1 MPAHDS
7 ASAPARIPASA
18 WLRPGALL
26 LGGALLT
33 VLLVLGDQIIGA
45 VAAGVFA
52 VFMAYWTSPLRSG
65 PHTSLASAHAQ
76 ASPGTTILLWAPGNP
91 ASARI
96 QAALRSPRE
105 DLVWVNVCKDPA
117 AHELRTRYGGERM
130 LPLALQGE
138 DAAHIDNV
146 SELFAFQDEARR
158 PGSPGDGAAP
168 DFPADGEPG
177 DPRP

>member
-105 DLVWVNVCKDPA
+105 DLVWVNVYRDSEA
-117 AHELRTRYGGERM
+117 MAIVEQRGGARQ
-130 LPLALQGE
+130 LPLAMLGE
-138 DAAHIDNV
+138 RIGHVENAAD
-146 SELFAFQDEARR
+146 LFAFMERHR
-158 PGSPGDGAAP
+158 PGEDSSSTGTAS
-168 DFPADGEPG
+168 
-177 DPRP
+177 